1 MVRISIKNVIFAL
14 CFLTDSMKHLIVTI
28 ITLSAL
34 FSACTGKQD
43 PTEQISLME
52 ASRQELATALE
63 ERDQL
68 LCLVKEISVSM
79 DQIRHLENIMTVS
92 GTHAKENP
100 SQRTRILSDISSL
113 KRTLKQRR
121 EQLAQLET
129 RLEDSSLYTDELK
142 STVKVLY
149 NQIDTQTREIENLR
163 GQLTMAN
170 ARIDSL
176 NNAVDSLNTTVATI
190 NDNLDM
196 ANAASIRL
204 EDELNTCY
212 YIVTSKS
219 ELKKHQILET
229 GFLRKS
235 KLLKGDFDKG
245 FFVIGDKRNMH
256 TIELNSD
263 KARVHTNHPE
273 DSYAIRKENNKKI
286 LVILDPEKF
295 WSLTNYLVIQTD

>member
-1 MVRISIKNVIFAL
+1 M

-129 RLEDSSLYTDELK
+129 RLEESSLYTDGIK
-142 STVKVLY
+142 STVKILY

-235 KLLKGDFDKG
+235 RLLKGDFDKG
-245 FFVIGDKRNMH
+245 SFVIGDKRTMH
-256 TIELNSD
+256 TIELDSD

>member
-1 MVRISIKNVIFAL
+1 
-14 CFLTDSMKHLIVTI
+14 
-28 ITLSAL
+28 
-34 FSACTGKQD
+34 
-43 PTEQISLME
+43 
-52 ASRQELATALE
+52 
-63 ERDQL
+63 
-68 LCLVKEISVSM
+68 M

-129 RLEDSSLYTDELK
+129 RLEESSLYTDEIK
-142 STVKVLY
+142 STVKILY

-176 NNAVDSLNTTVATI
+176 NNAVDSLNTTMATI

-196 ANAASIRL
+196 ANAASTRL

-212 YIVTSKS
+212 YIVASKS

-235 KLLKGDFDKG
+235 RLLKGDFDKG
-245 FFVIGDKRNMH
+245 SFVIGDKRTMH
-256 TIELNSD
+256 TIELDSD

>member
-129 RLEDSSLYTDELK
+129 RLEESSLYTDELK

-196 ANAASIRL
+196 ANAASTRL

>member
-1 MVRISIKNVIFAL
+1 M

-92 GTHAKENP
+92 GTHANENP

-129 RLEDSSLYTDELK
+129 RLEESSLYTDELK

>member
-1 MVRISIKNVIFAL
+1 
-14 CFLTDSMKHLIVTI
+14 MKHLIVTI

-34 FSACTGKQD
+34 FSACGGKQD

-79 DQIRHLENIMTVS
+79 DQIRNLENIMTVT

-129 RLEDSSLYTDELK
+129 RLEESSLYTDELK

-176 NNAVDSLNTTVATI
+176 NNAVDSLNTTMATI

-196 ANAASIRL
+196 ANAASTRL

-212 YIVTSKS
+212 YIVASKS
-219 ELKKHQILET
+219 ELKNHQILET
-229 GFLRKS
+229 GFLRK
-235 KLLKGDFDKG
+235 GDFDKG
-245 FFVIGDKRNMH
+245 FFLIGDKRNMH
-256 TIELNSD
+256 TLELNSA
-263 KARVHTNHPE
+263 KARVYTNHPE
-273 DSYAIRKENNKKI
+273 DSYTIKEDNHKKI
-286 LVILDPEKF
+286 LVILNPDKF

>member
-1 MVRISIKNVIFAL
+1 M
-14 CFLTDSMKHLIVTI
+14 
-28 ITLSAL
+28 
-34 FSACTGKQD
+34 
-43 PTEQISLME
+43 
-52 ASRQELATALE
+52 
-63 ERDQL
+63 
-68 LCLVKEISVSM
+68 
-79 DQIRHLENIMTVS
+79 
-92 GTHAKENP
+92 
-100 SQRTRILSDISSL
+100 
-113 KRTLKQRR
+113 
-121 EQLAQLET
+121 
-129 RLEDSSLYTDELK
+129 
-142 STVKVLY
+142 LY

>member
-52 ASRQELATALE
+52 ASRQELVTALE

-129 RLEDSSLYTDELK
+129 RLEESSLYTDELK

>member
-129 RLEDSSLYTDELK
+129 RLEESSLYTDELK
-142 STVKVLY
+142 STVKILY

-176 NNAVDSLNTTVATI
+176 NNAVDLLNTTVATI

>member
-1 MVRISIKNVIFAL
+1 M

-129 RLEDSSLYTDELK
+129 RLEESSLYTDELK
-142 STVKVLY
+142 STVKILY

-176 NNAVDSLNTTVATI
+176 NNAVDLLNTTVATI

>member
-129 RLEDSSLYTDELK
+129 RLEESSLYTDELK

>member
-129 RLEDSSLYTDELK
+129 RLEESSLYTDELK

-256 TIELNSD
+256 TIELKSD

>member
-1 MVRISIKNVIFAL
+1 
-14 CFLTDSMKHLIVTI
+14 MKHLIVTI
-28 ITLSAL
+28 ITLSSL
-34 FSACTGKQD
+34 FSGCTGKQD

-68 LCLVKEISVSM
+68 LSLVKEISVSM
-79 DQIRHLENIMTVS
+79 DQIRHLENIMTVA

-100 SQRTRILSDISSL
+100 SQRTRILADISSL

-129 RLEDSSLYTDELK
+129 RLEESSLYTDELK
-142 STVKVLY
+142 STVKILY

-176 NNAVDSLNTTVATI
+176 NNAVDSLNTTMATI

-196 ANAASIRL
+196 ANAASTRL

-212 YIVTSKS
+212 YIVASKS
-219 ELKKHQILET
+219 ELKQHQILET

-235 KLLKGDFDKG
+235 RLLKGDFDKG

-256 TIELNSD
+256 SIELNSD

-273 DSYAIRKENNKKI
+273 DSYTIRKENNKKT
-286 LVILDPEKF
+286 LVILDPDKF

>member
-129 RLEDSSLYTDELK
+129 RLEESSLYTDELK
-142 STVKVLY
+142 STVKILY

>member
-92 GTHAKENP
+92 GRHAKENP

-129 RLEDSSLYTDELK
+129 RLEESSLYTDELK

>member
-79 DQIRHLENIMTVS
+79 DQIGHLENIMTVS

-129 RLEDSSLYTDELK
+129 RLEESSLYTDELK

>member
-1 MVRISIKNVIFAL
+1 M

-129 RLEDSSLYTDELK
+129 RLEESSLYTDELK
-142 STVKVLY
+142 STVKILY